1 MVMPSEKGWN
11 FRDFSETISNGIN
24 DGQRQ
29 NITNKA
35 HTKSSHIFWHI
46 FFLNQQLSNVVWPLR
61 LDDGHVLLEGL
72 HRGAQFLRNLL
83 GIRRTLEG
91 LEGFVGVLA
100 QVDAPFTG

>member
-1 MVMPSEKGWN
+1 MDKGRISPTKLTQN
-11 FRDFSETISNGIN
+11 HPTFSGI
-24 DGQRQ
+24 
-29 NITNKA
+29 
-35 HTKSSHIFWHI
+35 F